1 MAAITPRA
9 AEPAPPLRPD
19 GADASPRR
27 FGSLAPAHLGLAA
40 ILVLSGLLEFVRL
53 GQNGYANTY
62 YAAAVKSMLRS
73 WHAFFYISADPNGLI
88 SVDKPPLGLWLEA
101 LSAKLF
107 GFAPLSLLIPEG
119 ICAVL
124 AVALIYRIVAP
135 RFGSVAGL
143 VSAFSLAVFPS
154 FVAVSRDSG
163 VDPLLILLMLAACGA
178 GLAAIDSGR
187 LRTLVWC
194 GVLAGLA
201 FNTKSL
207 AALLCVPGIGLGYLV
222 CAPGS
227 WQRRLG
233 QLTAAGVVFAIV
245 ALSWITIVQL
255 TPASQR
261 PFVGSTSSNSEFQ
274 LALGYNGFGRVG
286 GQQGGPGKSTV
297 HHLTGAQIVPLVR
310 PGVNSPGLTPA
321 EHQFL
326 ATHPPPAP
334 AAPRAVS
341 TGRHRP
347 PLPVPFGGAR
357 SPWRIFGEA
366 LGGQAGWL
374 VPLALIGMLALGL
387 AVRGRGRGDRRTAGL
402 FVLGGWFLVELA
414 TLDFSAGIVH
424 PYYASAL
431 GPGLAAMVGAGAVAI
446 GSLVRSRESGA
457 ALRGYLLAVLA
468 VAGTVGVQLVVID
481 HEGDPLWWRIP
492 LVVISVGALIAIPLV
507 RRRAGWAVAAAV
519 GALLVAPMAYS
530 FSVWL
535 APVYGTFP
543 AAGPYSYA
551 GQGGYGVGPV
561 SLRADR
567 SLIAYLGTHGATRP
581 YVLLTQSSDQASPLI
596 LLGLGASAVGGY
608 NTTDPAMSGAQL
620 AALVSAH
627 KARYILIAGPYASRG
642 GNDASAAARL
652 VCPEVPG
659 LIWTNGVS
667 YGGGSYLLDCAG
679 KARELRDPYA
689 SARAFIRAH
698 HVHYAL

>member
-1 MAAITPRA
+1 
-9 AEPAPPLRPD
+9 
-19 GADASPRR
+19 
-27 FGSLAPAHLGLAA
+27 
-40 ILVLSGLLEFVRL
+40 VV
-53 GQNGYANTY
+53 
-62 YAAAVKSMLRS
+62 
-73 WHAFFYISADPNGLI
+73 
-88 SVDKPPLGLWLEA
+88 
-101 LSAKLF
+101 
-107 GFAPLSLLIPEG
+107 
-119 ICAVL
+119 
-124 AVALIYRIVAP
+124 LIYRIVAP
-135 RFGSVAGL
+135 RFGSLAGL
-143 VSAFSLAVFPS
+143 LSAASLAVFPS

-163 VDPLLILLMLAACGA
+163 VDPLLILLMLASCGA

-227 WQRRLG
+227 LRRRVV

-261 PFVGSTSSNSEFQ
+261 PFVGSTSANSEFQ

-297 HHLTGAQIVPLVR
+297 HHLSGPQTLPLVR
-310 PGVNSPGLTPA
+310 PGVNSPGLTAA
-321 EHQFL
+321 EDRFL
-326 ATHPPPAP
+326 ASHRLPPPRP
-334 AAPRAVS
+334 AARTLP
-341 TGRHRP
+341 GRHRATT
-347 PLPVPFGGAR
+347 PVPFGGAS
-357 SPWRIFGEA
+357 SPWRIFGA
-366 LGGQAGWL
+366 GLGGQAGWL

-387 AVRGRGRGDRRTAGL
+387 AARGWGRGDRRTAGL
-402 FVLGGWFLVELA
+402 FVLGGWFLIELA

-431 GPGLAAMVGAGAVAI
+431 GPGVAAMVGAGGVAI
-446 GSLVRSRESGA
+446 ATLVRGRASSG
-457 ALRGYLLAVLA
+457 ALRGYVLSVLA

-481 HEGDPLWWRIP
+481 REGDPLWWRIP
-492 LVVISVGALIAIPLV
+492 LVVICVGALVAIPFA
-507 RRRAGWAVAAAV
+507 RRRAGWAVGVAV
-519 GALLVAPMAYS
+519 AALLVAPMVFS

-551 GQGGYGVGPV
+551 GTGGYGVGPTTLQ
-561 SLRADR
+561 SDRA
-567 SLIAYLGTHGATRP
+567 LIRYLHTHDATQP

-596 LLGLGASAVGGY
+596 LLGLPASAVGGY
-608 NTTDPAMSGAQL
+608 NTTDPVLDGPQL

-627 KARYILIAGPYASRG
+627 KARYILIGGPYATRG
-642 GNDASAAARL
+642 GNAASAAARL
-652 VCPEVPG
+652 VCPEIPG
-659 LIWTNGVS
+659 LIWSDGASDGV
-667 YGGGSYLLDCAG
+667 GSFLLDCAG
-679 KARELRDPYA
+679 KARELRDPDA